1 MRPFIQKWSLGSF
14 SVLAMLFF
22 SLASTSWAQS
32 SREQVLFNMTD
43 TQGNRVE
50 IAVSQDLD
58 TTPLIFARIF
68 QNQTDLVSEHQLT
81 PTLALSSSGFDIVPE
96 MTLQVTSTLNQEGVT
111 LLELWQR
118 HLPKSQGKP
127 LPLRWETVTD
137 TSGTTVPPTGTTN
150 PPAGSGGGG
159 N

>member
-1 MRPFIQKWSLGSF
+1 MRPYSQKWSLGCF

-50 IAVSQDLD
+50 IAVSQDGD
-58 TTPLIFARIF
+58 TSPLVFARIF
-68 QNQTDLVSEHQLT
+68 QNQTDLISEHQFT
-81 PTLALSSSGFDIVPE
+81 SSLALSSSGFDIVPD
-96 MTLQVTSTLNQEGVT
+96 MTLQVIAETDREGAS

-127 LPLRWETVTD
+127 LPYRWETVTD
-137 TSGTTVPPTGTTN
+137 TTGTTLPPTGTN
-150 PPAGSGGGG
+150 PPSGGGG
-159 N
+159 GGN